1 MSKYG
6 SGLSSGQVAN
16 MEKEE
21 IREALNGRIRVGENE
36 SGFIYEPCEDKEQ
49 LNMVV
54 LRAYDA
60 LYYQLQQALAS
71 GRALEKILQDASG
84 KPNLAAYQQAL
95 MATAITDDYVYEE
108 DEIDGE

>member
-36 SGFIYEPCEDKEQ
+36 SGFIYESCEDKEQ

-60 LYYQLQQALAS
+60 LYYQLQHGNRS
-71 GRALEKILQDASG
+71 
-84 KPNLAAYQQAL
+84 
-95 MATAITDDYVYEE
+95 
-108 DEIDGE
+108 